1 MKIMRYNIIIVFL
14 FIMVLASCKKENS
27 SLPDTSDKYF
37 PKVKVII
44 QTNCTTTCH
53 SPAKGLNQGL
63 PVILDND
70 SDIVSR
76 AVIIQNAVA
85 GPFNIRNKQM
95 PLGGQLSVTDI
106 DTIKKWVEK
115 GGRASD

>member
-1 MKIMRYNIIIVFL
+1 MKIMRYNIIFAFL
-14 FIMVLASCKKENS
+14 FIIVLESCKNENS
-27 SLPDTSDKYF
+27 SLPGTSDKYF
-37 PKVKVII
+37 PKVKSII
-44 QTNCTTTCH
+44 LTNCTITCH
-53 SPAKGLNQGL
+53 SPSKGLYQGL

-70 SDIVSR
+70 SDIVRR

-106 DTIKKWVEK
+106 DTIKKSRISAVL
-115 GGRASD
+115 RL

>member
-1 MKIMRYNIIIVFL
+1 MKIIRYSIIIAFL
-14 FIMVLASCKKENS
+14 FIMVMASCKKENS
-27 SLPDTSDKYF
+27 SLTGPSDKYF

-44 QTNCTTTCH
+44 QTNCTITCH
-53 SPAKGLNQGL
+53 SPSKGLYQGL

-70 SDIVSR
+70 SDIVSC

-95 PLGGQLSVTDI
+95 PLGGQLSLTDI

-115 GGRASD
+115 GGKATD